1 MGMQSMQGRVSS
13 RLPCHPTLVPPQAR
27 PPSIR
32 AQAHRP
38 QAGRDGELETTQSAA
53 PGGRRSQSPQQVAHS
68 RHQLDAPD
76 ADLLLV
82 LELATDEELDE
93 IDRLLNG
100 AWVWG

>member
-1 MGMQSMQGRVSS
+1 M
-13 RLPCHPTLVPPQAR
+13 
-27 PPSIR
+27 
-32 AQAHRP
+32 
-38 QAGRDGELETTQSAA
+38 
-53 PGGRRSQSPQQVAHS
+53 AHS